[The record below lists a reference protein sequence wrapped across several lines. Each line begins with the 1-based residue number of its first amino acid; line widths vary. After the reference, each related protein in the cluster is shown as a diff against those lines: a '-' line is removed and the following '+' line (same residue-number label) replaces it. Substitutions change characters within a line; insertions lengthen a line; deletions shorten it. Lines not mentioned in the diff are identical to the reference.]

1 MDSFEVELP
10 TTGPSK
16 APEENMVASPL
27 GTSSGSETDL
37 DLFSPPKAKRVT
49 AAATE
54 ESSSVAEDPGSVESP
69 GELDEMPKKSGK
81 KASTTKKAGKPK
93 ATSTRKSGGKT
104 AHQKLAV
111 LKKKLNAITASL

>member
-16 APEENMVASPL
+16 APEEKMVASPL

-81 KASTTKKAGKPK
+81 KASTRKAGKPK
-93 ATSTRKSGGKT
+93 ATSTRKSGGKS